1 MNSRTVIL
9 QDSFYI
15 MEKLAAVCAT
25 PGINEETQ
33 LLANKHIQELLNGP
47 IKASVM
53 EIKTTAAGIV
63 TLSK

>member
-1 MNSRTVIL
+1 MNRTVIL

-15 MEKLAAVCAT
+15 MEKLAAICAT

-33 LLANKHIQELLNGP
+33 SLANAHIQELLNGP
-47 IKASVM
+47 IKVSVTEM
-53 EIKTTAAGIV
+53 KTAAAGIV

>member
-1 MNSRTVIL
+1 MNRTVIL

-15 MEKLAAVCAT
+15 MEKLAAICAT

-33 LLANKHIQELLNGP
+33 SLANAHIQELINGP
-47 IKASVM
+47 IKASVTEM
-53 EIKTTAAGIV
+53 KTAAAGIV